1 MMRIMRIMI
10 IGWSAHNDPSR
21 FIPLYCQKSFPQ
33 LFDVTELNVKPGH
46 LNISSIVE
54 QSSTLVL
61 NQVMLHFPEACQM
74 PSLTTIYSLLL
85 YYEIRSVASICYMS

>member
-1 MMRIMRIMI
+1 MVAR
-10 IGWSAHNDPSR
+10 GKVALSWLHDEDHEDHDYWWSAHNDPSR

-54 QSSTLVL
+54 QS
-61 NQVMLHFPEACQM
+61 
-74 PSLTTIYSLLL
+74 TTTK
-85 YYEIRSVASICYMS
+85 